1 MALLRGCPGM
11 IRVLLTKL
19 TLRHRI
25 KLSFDTLHKIRILP
39 LDQKFEDFLMFEDI
53 NEYADMTVSVSR

>member
-1 MALLRGCPGM
+1 M

-39 LDQKFEDFLMFEDI
+39 LVQKFEDFLMFEDI

>member
-1 MALLRGCPGM
+1 M

-19 TLRHRI
+19 TLKHRI

-39 LDQKFEDFLMFEDI
+39 LVQKFEDFLMFED
-53 NEYADMTVSVSR
+53 EYVDMTKSVNR